1 MLVSVTWSKN
11 GLGRDSRKASESFI
25 SNLIWGIA
33 ISQVKKTLLWKE
45 IFVFVCSSSLD
56 DKLKWF
62 LGGWGEQHCR
72 IAERK
77 WWSLYALFP
86 PTHLLRIS
94 WQDHFDKIALYCV
107 CDCPSLMSHWLCL
120 LCRGTVELSVLCPTD
135 FSPGTEFEECA
146 IPCASTGILPNS
158 AVPYARPWCA
168 PLICCACVHILVCF
182 SSFKDGLAF
191 CALIHRHRPELIDY
205 HNLSKVRTTIRS
217 RGRIVVREVGKLW
230 KSAHRQKCKK
240 KGMVSLQ
247 V

>member
-1 MLVSVTWSKN
+1 M
-11 GLGRDSRKASESFI
+11 F
-25 SNLIWGIA
+25 
-33 ISQVKKTLLWKE
+33 
-45 IFVFVCSSSLD
+45 FVC
-56 DKLKWF
+56 
-62 LGGWGEQHCR
+62 
-72 IAERK
+72 
-77 WWSLYALFP
+77 P
-86 PTHLLRIS
+86 PPSPPMITENVLTRS
-94 WQDHFDKIALYCV
+94 FWQNRSVLCV

-158 AVPYARPWCA
+158 AVSYARLWCA

-205 HNLSKVRTTIRS
+205 HNLSKVRTTIGS